1 MAERPSI
8 QPHRNRLRAA
18 PIARQPNSWSTPRV
32 DALTEFAQG
41 PVAWLPPLLA
51 APFIGSFAGVLIERL
66 PTDRPVV
73 LARSQCDHCGHT
85 LGPLDLI
92 PLLSYA
98 ALRGRCRYCG
108 AAIGLFPPAVELTAL
123 AVAAWAV
130 LAVPTAA
137 VWLSCLLGW
146 TLLTASWIDAR
157 TMLLPDVLTLPL
169 LLAGLGATAWLD
181 PDSLPD
187 HALAA
192 ALGYGVL
199 FAIARGYRWLR
210 GRDGMGL
217 GDAKLLGALGAWLG
231 LSDLPTVV
239 LLAACLGLAAAGI
252 LALRGRRIT
261 GVTAIPFGPCL
272 ALSGWLVWLYG

>member
-1 MAERPSI
+1 MP
-8 QPHRNRLRAA
+8 
-18 PIARQPNSWSTPRV
+18 
-32 DALTEFAQG
+32 
-41 PVAWLPPLLA
+41 
-51 APFIGSFAGVLIERL
+51 
-66 PTDRPVV
+66 
-73 LARSQCDHCGHT
+73 
-85 LGPLDLI
+85 
-92 PLLSYA
+92 
-98 ALRGRCRYCG
+98 
-108 AAIGLFPPAVELTAL
+108 AIGLFPPAVELAAL

-231 LSDLPTVV
+231 LSDLPAVV
-239 LLAACLGLAAAGI
+239 FVAASLGLAAAGI